1 MAERLL
7 GRSLDARR
15 SKFRSLRINAI
26 QGWPMTDKIPRKWIL
41 EVPLAVKTSEAARFL
56 VEWYLPVSGQIP
68 GLLRLNLETNR
79 ET

>member
-1 MAERLL
+1 
-7 GRSLDARR
+7 
-15 SKFRSLRINAI
+15 
-26 QGWPMTDKIPRKWIL
+26 MTDKIPRKWIL

-68 GLLRLNLETNR
+68 GLLRLDLETNR